1 MRLSAREPTRLQAN
15 YALIVLLLAYIL
27 SFIDRNAMAVLIGPI
42 RQEFAISD
50 FQYSLLHGL
59 AFSLFYIG
67 LGLPIARL
75 ADRGNRTLII
85 SIGVFVWSV
94 MTCLCGLARSF
105 TSLFLARMGVG
116 IGEAALSPPAYSLL
130 ADFFS
135 EHNLPRAIAVYTL
148 GITIGGGLAYIIGSE
163 VYQYFDDSAE
173 IVLPL
178 VGALKP
184 WQMTFI
190 AVGLPGLVIVAMLAL
205 VREPRR
211 RGVAQQAN
219 VHHAS
224 IADLGAQL
232 KRHWRAY
239 LGLVGGMC
247 LLAVL
252 GYATTAWYPEFLMR
266 TYGVERTVA
275 GGQFGL
281 IFLVAGSLGVIV
293 GGWSVAPFERRGYK
307 DAPLRIVLIC
317 AVLWMPPAIF
327 GPLAPTP
334 GWAVLAACPIMFFL
348 NAFFSVGISGLQLIT
363 PNNMRAQIS
372 ALMVLS
378 TNIFSLALGPMVV
391 GFLTDFVFGDD
402 QDLRYSLAVLPVALC
417 PIAIFL
423 AWQGLGAY
431 KRARV
436 LE

>member
-1 MRLSAREPTRLQAN
+1 M
-15 YALIVLLLAYIL
+15 LLLAYIL

-42 RQEFAISD
+42 REEFAISD

-75 ADRGNRTLII
+75 ADRSNRTLII
-85 SIGVFVWSV
+85 SIGVFIWSV

-105 TSLFLARMGVG
+105 TSLFLARVGVG

-130 ADFFS
+130 ADFFAPQ
-135 EHNLPRAIAVYTL
+135 NLPRAIAVYTL
-148 GITIGGGLAYIIGSE
+148 GITFGGGLAYIIGSA
-163 VYQYFDDSAE
+163 VYQYFDESAHV
-173 IVLPL
+173 VLPL

-184 WQMTFI
+184 WQMTFV
-190 AVGLPGLVIVAMLAL
+190 AVGLPGLLIVAMLAL
-205 VREPRR
+205 VREPPR
-211 RGVAQQAN
+211 RGAKSTDGEQ
-219 VHHAS
+219 HAS
-224 IADLGAQL
+224 IAEVGAQL
-232 KRHWRAY
+232 RRHWRAY
-239 LGLVGGMC
+239 SGLVGSMC
-247 LLAVL
+247 LLAIL

-275 GGQFGL
+275 GAQFGT
-281 IFLVAGSLGVIV
+281 IFLVAGSLGVIA
-293 GGWSVAPFERRGYK
+293 GGWSVAPLERRGYQ

-317 AVLWMPPAIF
+317 AVLWMPPAIL
-327 GPLAPTP
+327 GPLASTSE
-334 GWAVLAACPIMFFL
+334 WAVLAACPIMFFL

-372 ALMVLS
+372 ALMVLT
-378 TNIFSLALGPMVV
+378 TNIFSIALGPMVV

-402 QDLRYSLAVLPVALC
+402 QALRYSLASLPTVLC
-417 PIAIFL
+417 PIAILL
-423 AWQGLGAY
+423 AWQGLAAY

-436 LE
+436 